1 MNKGKA
7 ATRGRTPDRAREG
20 KRRTPFV
27 IPILVLGLAVVGLA
41 IGLGVYFSQSR
52 QPSPT
57 SSSPAPAG
65 SNSIASVGQ
74 PAPAFSLMDQY
85 GQPYTLNPGDGK
97 NHLLVFYMGYF

>member
-7 ATRGRTPDRAREG
+7 ATRGRTPGRGRDG
-20 KRRTPFV
+20 TRRIPFGV
-27 IPILVLGLAVVGLA
+27 PILVLGLAVVGLA

-65 SNSIASVGQ
+65 SNSISSVGQ